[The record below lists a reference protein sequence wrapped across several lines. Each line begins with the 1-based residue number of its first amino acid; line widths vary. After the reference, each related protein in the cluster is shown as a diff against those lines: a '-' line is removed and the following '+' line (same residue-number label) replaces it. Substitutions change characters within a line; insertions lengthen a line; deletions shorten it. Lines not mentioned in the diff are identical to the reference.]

1 MFRGSRVTPSPLN
14 FEREVIKM
22 SKFNPYYNAGYVG
35 YGMYAQPNDEVI
47 IAKVV
52 CTMMLILWTVITIIT
67 TGMMVATDD
76 MMWCIV
82 SSICG
87 ASTIFS
93 ALACKGL
100 VNVVK
105 NKALM
110 ESRPVLTPMSMSM
123 TKAD

>member
-1 MFRGSRVTPSPLN
+1 MFRGSQVTPSSLN

-22 SKFNPYYNAGYVG
+22 SKFNPYYNTGYVG
-35 YGMYAQPNDEVI
+35 YGMYAQPNEEVI
-47 IAKVV
+47 ITKVV
-52 CTMMLILWTVITIIT
+52 CTMMLILWTVVTIIT
-67 TGMMVATDD
+67 TGMMIATDD

-87 ASTIFS
+87 ASTLFS
-93 ALACKGL
+93 AFACKGL

-123 TKAD
+123 PKAD